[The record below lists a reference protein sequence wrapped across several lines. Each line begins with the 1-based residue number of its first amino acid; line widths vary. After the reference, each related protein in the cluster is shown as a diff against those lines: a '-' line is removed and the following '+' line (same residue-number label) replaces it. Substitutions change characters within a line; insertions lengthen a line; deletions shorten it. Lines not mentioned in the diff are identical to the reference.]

1 MDVYTIK
8 WQRTKACS
16 VKGKLF
22 RSFSDFFYIVPVVYV
37 FGIEQVNYENT
48 YIISMNY
55 YYIISVLT
63 MKRNGSWSVLKNR
76 KVAYFLHI
84 FIIYWII
91 HALSNVNKKKIQAYY
106 ISVTL
111 TPRIIFNIKFCS
123 KARHNIRM
131 SWIHYCSV
139 SSYLRITLYIRRIS

>member
-1 MDVYTIK
+1 MI
-8 WQRTKACS
+8 
-16 VKGKLF
+16 
-22 RSFSDFFYIVPVVYV
+22 FFYIVPVVYV

-91 HALSNVNKKKIQAYY
+91 HALSNVNKKNPGLLYF
-106 ISVTL
+106 SDFN
-111 TPRIIFNIKFCS
+111 TPHHF
-123 KARHNIRM
+123 
-131 SWIHYCSV
+131 
-139 SSYLRITLYIRRIS
+139 